1 MSPQDPLDE
10 LIRTAPH
17 VSALED
23 QETLRQLE
31 RASIIYGADV
41 STGER
46 HLFFGSNTLKRIVNS
61 GQTANVPVV
70 ALKFDSRTSDLDYFC
85 ETVTRAKGSCEFRG
99 RRPRPMPSGAKV
111 RVHDFE
117 SKATQEIP
125 ASELAP
131 GYVLAVVP
139 GVEGLVYVKADDKLR
154 QPVRRHKD
162 LSEECKRVIRYY
174 AEKTEQV
181 DIRTIDQH
189 LAGFCAERDPVRE
202 LLIHFKIAYVYAHF
216 AKHKIVS
223 PEDRRSLFA
232 VTVRC
237 SMAEQHTVM
246 ETLDFETLPLPR
258 ARIQQIVDY
267 YYTCNW
273 MGEFER
279 LFDVDKMTAIDL

>member
-1 MSPQDPLDE
+1 MTTQDPLDE

-17 VSALED
+17 VSALEN
-23 QETLRQLE
+23 QATLQKLE
-31 RASIIYGADV
+31 QAGIIYGVDV

-46 HLFFGSNTLKRIVNS
+46 HLFFGADTLKRIVNS
-61 GQTANVPVV
+61 GQTANFAVV
-70 ALKFDSRTSDLDYFC
+70 VLKFDSRTSDLDLFC
-85 ETVTRAKGSCEFRG
+85 ETVTRAKGFCEFG
-99 RRPRPMPSGAKV
+99 RERLTMPPGSKV
-111 RVHDFE
+111 RVYDFE
-117 SKATQEIP
+117 SKSAQEIP

-139 GVEGLVYVKADDKLR
+139 GVEGLVYVKVDDKLR

-232 VTVRC
+232 VLVRC
-237 SMAEQHTVM
+237 SMAEPHTAL
-246 ETLDFETLPLPR
+246 ETLDFEALSLAR
-258 ARIQQIVDY
+258 ARIQQIIDY
-267 YYTCNW
+267 YYACDW
-273 MGEFER
+273 VAEFQLR
-279 LFDVDKMTAIDL
+279 FDVNKMSVVDL